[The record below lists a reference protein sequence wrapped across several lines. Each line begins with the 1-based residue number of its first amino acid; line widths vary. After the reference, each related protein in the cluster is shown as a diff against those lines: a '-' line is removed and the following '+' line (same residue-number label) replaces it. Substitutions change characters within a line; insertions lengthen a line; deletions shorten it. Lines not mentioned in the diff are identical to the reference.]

1 MATLKIKNEQGI
13 FEKVPFIIGGIT
25 QTDLDDIKKDFLPL
39 TGGTLTGNITINNTY
54 PVTEFIQEK
63 NKVRL
68 INDKNYFWIE
78 GTSNNATEP
87 TSRLSFNLSNGELF
101 INNANSR
108 VYHENYK
115 PSALDIGAVPRDTN
129 GYTHQPLYI
138 DSIGNIGQVQLI
150 CGNYGFGI
158 RNDGVDTYFMLT
170 DPGDPYGSWN
180 NLRPIVINNTTGRV
194 EIAGN
199 ADCVDG
205 VHFHPVNSAPLA
217 TNPTPYFYAFNG
229 GDDYHCYVKNTSEI
243 SVKNS
248 ETVKGRDVCAE
259 IDSLKQSVVSGKQ
272 AVVDAINNKLG
283 YASGLT
289 TSHSGA
295 DYAWW
300 IENQIGPS
308 PNNVIG
314 CSITKSSVC
323 SNSSSMPKAGVIH
336 VYGSLNKNITVSVEC
351 ISGEFIIIPEY
362 SMVNGSKNSNPVAV
376 KLSVGQ
382 KYTFGVYQYGTVIIF
397 LKRSHIK
404 YHTVLDSSNTTCD
417 VNRLSIG

>member
-1 MATLKIKNEQGI
+1 MATLKIKNKDGI
-13 FEKVPFIIGGIT
+13 FEPLPFILHDSIT
-25 QTDLDDIKKDFLPL
+25 HKELDDIKKDFLPL
-39 TGGTLTGNITINNTY
+39 TGGTLIGNITISNYY
-54 PVTEFIQEK
+54 PVTEFIQDK
-63 NKVRL
+63 NRVRL
-68 INDKNYFWIE
+68 INDNDAFWIE
-78 GTSNNATEP
+78 GTYNNAGQP
-87 TSRLSFNLSNGELF
+87 TSRLRFDLAQGELY
-101 INNANSR
+101 INNNNSR

-180 NLRPIVINNTTGRV
+180 NLRPIIINNTTGRV

-205 VHFHPVNSAPLA
+205 VHFHPANSAPIA

-259 IDSLKQSVVSGKQ
+259 IDNLKQSVVNGKQ

-289 TSHSGA
+289 TEHTGA

-300 IENQIGPS
+300 I
-308 PNNVIG
+308 NNKISSLEASFSQVKVLRAAVGESYSTADGIIYSFCSQDWSKIVIR
-314 CSITKSSVC
+314 CD
-323 SNSSSMPKAGVIH
+323 
-336 VYGSLNKNITVSVEC
+336 
-351 ISGEFIIIPEY
+351 SG
-362 SMVNGSKNSNPVAV
+362 K
-376 KLSVGQ
+376 
-382 KYTFGVYQYGTVIIF
+382 IF
-397 LKRSHIK
+397 LPYPYLNQTTKVLTAGKTMIFNGWVYDKTPHWLLSEGASFTITELDISEAGDDKLTSIK
-404 YHTVLDSSNTTCD
+404 
-417 VNRLSIG
+417 